1 LEYGITGEVG
11 SFVSSFFHVFKGLL
25 NGEELSMF
33 IPVLLKKI
41 LVGYLLAR
49 LPVRSLFKHL
59 LYALFF
65 RKYSPYASVVL
76 IKPKS
81 VWSAK

>member
-1 LEYGITGEVG
+1 
-11 SFVSSFFHVFKGLL
+11 
-25 NGEELSMF
+25 MF

-49 LPVRSLFKHL
+49 LPIRSLFKSL